1 MSVAVFMN
9 SAINGCFVQYFQ
21 KYSTSS
27 LSSQPNLQILKKP
40 VLNPETSTT
49 MLYCCD
55 GELAQNCCTDCP
67 AFEGKTPLPTLY
79 LMFLPAQ

>member
-1 MSVAVFMN
+1 MSVAVFVN
-9 SAINGCFVQYFQ
+9 IAIYGYFEQYFQ
-21 KYSTSS
+21 KYRASS
-27 LSSQPNLQILKKP
+27 RSSQPNLQILKKP
-40 VLNPETSTT
+40 VLIPETNTT

-67 AFEGKTPLPTLY
+67 AFGGKMPLPTLY